1 MTLNGIDIA
10 SYQSSLYPPA
20 MKTTDFIIIKATEG
34 TGYTNTTWRL
44 QSDQTL
50 KAGKLLGLY
59 HYINGSGP
67 LSEARFFVNSIR
79 SYVGHAVLALDWE
92 SQGNRVWGNTGYL
105 EQVTREVIR
114 LTGVK
119 PVLYGSATVYAQLSQ
134 VAQRTGCALWV
145 AQYATN
151 DPTGYQAH
159 PWNEGAYSCAIRQY
173 SSHGRIPAYGGNLDL
188 DIFYGDRAAWNKLAN
203 NKNGDAEMVTNEDIE
218 KIADAVWMAKLPS
231 GAVARDAISPAT
243 LNSFW
248 LRDNFAPQLMKQIA
262 SLKASVDGYKKAIE
276 QVKSPAGQVDAA
288 AIEKTVED
296 SVAKAL
302 KDVTITLS
310 TDPQKA

>member
-34 TGYTNTTWRL
+34 TGYTNPTWRL

-67 LSEARFFVNSIR
+67 LSEARFFVNAIR
-79 SYVGHAVLALDWE
+79 PYVGRAVLALDWE
-92 SQGNRVWGNTGYL
+92 SQDNRVWGNAGYL

-134 VAQRTGCALWV
+134 VATRTGCALWI

-151 DPTGYQAH
+151 DPTGYQSH
-159 PWNEGAYSCAIRQY
+159 PWREGAYACVIRQY
-173 SSHGRIPAYGGNLDL
+173 SSSGSLPGYAGRLDL
-188 DIFYGDRAAWNKLAN
+188 DKFYGDRNTWNAYAN
-203 NKNGDAEMVTNEDIE
+203 NQGEEEMVTQDDIN

-248 LRDNFAPQLMKQIA
+248 MRDNFAPQLMKEIA
-262 SLKASVDGYKKAIE
+262 ALKASVDGYKKAIE
-276 QVKSPAGQVDAA
+276 QVKSPAGQVDAV
-288 AIEKTVED
+288 AIQKTVED

-310 TDPQKA
+310 TTPQKA

>member
-10 SYQSSLYPPA
+10 SYQAGLYPPA
-20 MKTTDFIIIKATEG
+20 MRTTDFVIIKATEG
-34 TGYTNTTWRL
+34 VGYSNPTWRL

-59 HYINGSGP
+59 HYVNGSGAAG
-67 LSEARFFVNSIR
+67 EAGYFVNAVR
-79 SYVGHAVLALDWE
+79 PYVGRALIALDWE
-92 SQGNRVWGNTGYL
+92 SGGNRAWGNGGYL
-105 EQVTREVIR
+105 EQVAREVIR
-114 LTGVK
+114 LTGVR
-119 PVLYGSATVYAQLSQ
+119 PVLYGSANVYAQLAQ
-134 VAQRTGCALWV
+134 VTKCTGCALWV

-159 PWNEGAYSCAIRQY
+159 PWNEGAYSCTIRQY

-188 DIFYGDRAAWNKLAN
+188 DIFYGDRSAWNRLAN

-243 LNSFW
+243 LNTFW
-248 LRDNFAPQLMKQIA
+248 MRDSFAPQLMEQIA
-262 SLKASVDGYKKAIE
+262 GLKASVDGYKKAIE

-302 KDVTITLS
+302 KDVKITLS
-310 TDPQKA
+310 TTPQKA

>member
-1 MTLNGIDIA
+1 MSLNGIDIA
-10 SYQSSLYPPA
+10 SYQAGLYPPA
-20 MKTTDFIIIKATEG
+20 MRTTDFIIIKATEG
-34 TGYTNTTWRL
+34 TGYINRTWRL
-44 QSDQTL
+44 QADQTL

-59 HYINGSGP
+59 HYIDGGNAGA
-67 LSEARFFVNSIR
+67 EARFFADTVR
-79 SYVGHAVLALDWE
+79 PYVGRALLALDWE
-92 SQGNRVWGNTGYL
+92 SQGNRAWGNVAYL

-119 PVLYGSATVYAQLSQ
+119 PVLYGSATVYGQLVQ
-134 VAQRTGCALWV
+134 VARQCGCALWV

-151 DPTGYQAH
+151 DPTGYQSH
-159 PWNEGAYSCAIRQY
+159 PWNEGAYQCAIRQY
-173 SSHGRIPAYGGNLDL
+173 SSHGRIPVYGGNLDL

-243 LNSFW
+243 LNMFW
-248 LRDNFAPQLMKQIA
+248 MRDNFAPQLMEQIA
-262 SLKASVDGYKKAIE
+262 ELKASVDGYKKALE

-310 TDPQKA
+310 TTQQKA

>member
-34 TGYTNTTWRL
+34 TGYTNPTWRL

-67 LSEARFFVNSIR
+67 LSEARFFVNAIR
-79 SYVGHAVLALDWE
+79 PYVGRAVLALDWE
-92 SQGNRVWGNTGYL
+92 SQGNRAWGNVAYL

-151 DPTGYQAH
+151 DPTGYQPH
-159 PWNEGAYSCAIRQY
+159 PWNEGACSCAIRQY
-173 SSHGRIPAYGGNLDL
+173 SSHGRIPVYGGNLDL
-188 DIFYGDRAAWNKLAN
+188 DIFYGDRAAWNRLAN

-248 LRDNFAPQLMKQIA
+248 MRDNFAPQLMKQIA

-276 QVKSPAGQVDAA
+276 QMHTTGGVDAA
-288 AIEKTVED
+288 AIQKTVED

-302 KDVTITLS
+302 KDVKITLS
-310 TDPQKA
+310 TTPQKA

>member
-10 SYQSSLYPPA
+10 SYQASLYPPA
-20 MKTTDFIIIKATEG
+20 MRTTDFVIIKATEG
-34 TGYTNTTWRL
+34 VGYSNPTWRL

-67 LSEARFFVNSIR
+67 LSEARFFVNAIR
-79 SYVGHAVLALDWE
+79 PYVGRALIALDWE
-92 SQGNRVWGNTGYL
+92 SGGNRAWGTAGYL
-105 EQVTREVIR
+105 EQVAREVIR

-173 SSHGRIPAYGGNLDL
+173 SSHGRIPVYGGNLDL
-188 DIFYGDRAAWNKLAN
+188 DIFYGDRAAWNRLAN

-248 LRDNFAPQLMKQIA
+248 MRDNFAPQLMKQIA

-276 QVKSPAGQVDAA
+276 QMHTTGGVDAA
-288 AIEKTVED
+288 AIQKTVED

-302 KDVTITLS
+302 KDVKITLS
-310 TDPQKA
+310 TTPQKA